1 MAARHA
7 LSGLLIR
14 ILPDDRHNV
23 CFVDEGFYLSM
34 SRFCV
39 GMFQLAILDAQDDRS
54 LVQAGFSCVF
64 SMVPVTMMPGPYTS
78 EACRAGISYACG
90 LPAYKPS
97 CLCCV

>member
-1 MAARHA
+1 MRVIPH
-7 LSGLLIR
+7 LEDKSVLCSLVV
-14 ILPDDRHNV
+14 LV
-23 CFVDEGFYLSM
+23 SM
-34 SRFCV
+34 SRVFV
-39 GMFQLAILDAQDDRS
+39 DKLQLAIHDAQDDRS